1 MATYGGESKKKT
13 KDTGVTSDKKLKD
26 IRKVYVGASYEQD
39 ADVLQELDL
48 KGVGRSLKRGLKK
61 VFSGPV
67 MKPNVNKQQHF
78 DKIRA
83 SGGNPGGGLKLD
95 SFEPEGEMV
104 EAKVDAKTPD
114 YKRATVRDKRYGNPH
129 GSHELGGGIRKD
141 RRADHAERRGKKTKG
156 MKEETL
162 KEKMSS
168 YDRNRKAAAK
178 RAAARNAARDA
189 GKTGVVPGVGYVT
202 PRRENETYRDEAGV
216 HRHKSGAKMPS
227 KKKEEQKEGTSYG
240 IYKGDGKPKGAM
252 AMFAKKKKEKKEV
265 KEDMKGMS
273 QKSGDKRSTES
284 GAGMT
289 AKGVAKYNRR
299 TGGDLKTAVT
309 TPPSK
314 LKAGSKAAGRR
325 KSFCARSK
333 SWDGP
338 RGKAARRRWNCE
350 FTPDLPML
358 PEEKKKDTALDIVKK
373 GIIAK
378 YGKKAIMRKGSNQ
391 PKKVRGAKSTAGT
404 GKYKDMA
411 DRKKQTASDAKK
423 RGFKDSKSYIETMAR
438 HGGKKNYDSGRGL
451 GS

>member
-48 KGVGRSLKRGLKK
+48 KGGLKKVGSTLKRGLKK

-67 MKPNVNKQQHF
+67 MKPNMTKDQHMN
-78 DKIRA
+78 KIRS
-83 SGGNPGGGLKLD
+83 SGGDPSHWAN
-95 SFEPEGEMV
+95 SYEPEGEMV
-104 EAKVDAKTPD
+104 EAKVDKKIPE
-114 YKRATVRDKRYGNPH
+114 YKRATARDKRYGNPH
-129 GSHELGGGIRKD
+129 GSLELGGGIRKD
-141 RRADHAERRGKKTKG
+141 RRADHEKKRG
-156 MKEETL
+156 MKKEGYKGSMDLNHMETPKQKKEADARL
-162 KEKMSS
+162 KKANEKS
-168 YDRNRKAAAK
+168 YR
-178 RAAARNAARDA
+178 
-189 GKTGVVPGVGYVT
+189 TV
-202 PRRENETYRDEAGV
+202 
-216 HRHKSGAKMPS
+216 